1 MTRRARGLEQDP
13 DKHEGDQA
21 QESDDDDLT
30 QGVRSPESLPGEPP
44 SPQAAD
50 PGSTDLDAVQL
61 PILRCA
67 RDRGWMRDAQ
77 T

>member
-1 MTRRARGLEQDP
+1 MPRCLLMTRRARGLEQDP
-13 DKHEGDQA
+13 DKHEG
-21 QESDDDDLT
+21 DLT